1 MHGYTQSA
9 GQPVLRRM
17 MHHMS
22 QFHVLSR
29 CTSSRRICKASAK
42 IRNMVHTA
50 WRRNGNIFSGLN
62 GHAGAE
68 ICISKCCLANAVDII
83 SRICSLRCPVN
94 EQIIFHVQLPN
105 SNNIRHGWFSMWIV
119 FFAGWFIG
127 KKIGNKFI
135 FLDAYSIQTYRVVTA
150 QNRSRRLR
158 KKLGSP
164 HFRHIGRNPD
174 PFKWPQQLLASRFIE
189 LKNTSRPTQN
199 KNGLVHV
206 SLCLCVCTCVFV
218 FVCLCFRVFVFWC
231 LCLCVCVF
239 MVVCFCV
246 CASVFLC
253 LCVCVCAC
261 GFVIVC
267 VFVGLCF
274 CVVVFFWTVSLCFV
288 FVFLWLCVFVFL
300 CFCVCVCVNVC
311 FQDS

>member
-158 KKLGSP
+158 KKLGGP

-218 FVCLCFRVFVFWC
+218 FVFSCVCVLVFVFVCLCFYGRVFLRLCFCVFVFVCLCLCLWVCDCLCFRGFVFLC
-231 LCLCVCVF
+231 GCVFFGPCLCVLCLCF
-239 MVVCFCV
+239 YG
-246 CASVFLC
+246 CAF
-253 LCVCVCAC
+253 
-261 GFVIVC
+261 
-267 VFVGLCF
+267 LCF
-274 CVVVFFWTVSLCFV
+274 CVF
-288 FVFLWLCVFVFL
+288 
-300 CFCVCVCVNVC
+300 VCVCVNVC